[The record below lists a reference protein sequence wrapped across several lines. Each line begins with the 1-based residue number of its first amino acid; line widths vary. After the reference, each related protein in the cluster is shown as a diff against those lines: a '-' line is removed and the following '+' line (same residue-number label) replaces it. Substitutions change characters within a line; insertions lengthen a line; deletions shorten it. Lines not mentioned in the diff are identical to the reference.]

1 MIQLPQIDG
10 QSEIPVYRQLY
21 EGLKGNILAG
31 QLVDG
36 DRLPPTRDLAQQ
48 LGLNRATVS
57 AAYALLEEDGLAN
70 GQVGRG
76 SFVQN
81 KAPESQK
88 EISFST
94 SRPSEEL
101 FPLEEVREVTAEVMR
116 RSAAQVLQLGSPLG
130 YGPLRTYLMEEA
142 IGEGVFDPQEDD
154 LLITS
159 GCQQAL
165 DLIHKALI
173 GPGGLVYTE
182 EPVYPGV
189 RNVFGRDLTVDAN
202 QSGIEA
208 MIVTPSFR
216 NPTGYTMSLSERQE
230 IAEAARVGRRLLIE
244 VDIYARLR
252 YEGEALPTIRAL
264 GAGTQALLLRS
275 FSKIAFPG
283 LRVGWVIG
291 PKALIQKLATAKQWT
306 DLHSDQLSQAILLEF
321 ARSGKLEK
329 HLERVLD
336 AGRIRLATTIEML
349 ERVLPAGSRFTRPQ
363 GGMNLWVTLPRGCDS
378 GAVLEKARRH
388 GVSYLPGRYFSVSAP
403 MSESFRLSF
412 AGLSPARIVEGLKR
426 LGPLFE
432 EEAKIASRYE
442 DRLPEMAM
450 V

>member
-1 MIQLPQIDG
+1 MIQLPQIDS
-10 QSEIPVYRQLY
+10 QSEVPLYRQLY

-31 QLVDG
+31 QLLDG

-81 KAPESQK
+81 KAPGQQK

-94 SRPSEEL
+94 SRPAEEL

-142 IGEGVFDPQEDD
+142 IGEGVFDPDEDD

-189 RNVFGRDLTVDAN
+189 RNVFQRDLTVDPN

-216 NPTGYTMSLSERQE
+216 NPTGYTMSLSERRE

-321 ARSGKLEK
+321 ARSGRLDA
-329 HLERVLD
+329 HLARVLD
-336 AGRIRLATTIEML
+336 AGRIRLSTTIEML
-349 ERVLPAGSRFTRPQ
+349 ERVLPEGSQFTRPQ

-388 GVSYLPGRYFSVSAP
+388 GVSYLPGRYFSISAP
-403 MSESFRLSF
+403 MNESFRLSF

-432 EEAKIASRYE
+432 EEAKIASRYQ
-442 DRLPEMAM
+442 DPLPEMAM